1 MALLVISLSLLLDQ
15 WLGEPKRYHPLV
27 GFGNCANRVEKRFN
41 RDQGLSPAFFLGL
54 AATFI
59 LIVPLSLAGYLISS
73 ELGPYSWIFSIL
85 VVYSAVGFKSL
96 IEHSERVFNALPNR
110 VFNALPNKVFNA
122 LPNKVFNALPKNA
135 TELASEKDLGQARYA
150 VSLMVSRNTEKMSEA
165 EITSA
170 SIESSLENG
179 CDSTFAVL
187 FWFLIGGVP
196 MVICYRL
203 TNTLDAMWGYRTK
216 RFEFFGKSAA
226 KLDDVLNYVPA
237 RITALFYALCGNT
250 RQALDCWRTQARS
263 LASPNGGPVMTSGAG
278 SLNIRLGGPASY
290 HGERLD
296 KPFFGTDIRPQ
307 VGDIARTNKL
317 LELTLLTWLAVIALV
332 TVIHPTFFR

>member
-1 MALLVISLSLLLDQ
+1 MALLVISLGLLLDQ

-27 GFGNCANRVEKRFN
+27 GFGNFANQVEQRFN
-41 RDQGLSPAFFLGL
+41 RDQELSTAFFLGL
-54 AATFI
+54 TATFI

-96 IEHSERVFNALPNR
+96 IEHSERVYNALPK
-110 VFNALPNKVFNA
+110 KVFNA
-122 LPNKVFNALPKNA
+122 IPKNA
-135 TELASEKDLGQARYA
+135 TELASEKNLDQARYA
-150 VSLMVSRNTEKMSEA
+150 VSLMVSRNTEKMSQA

-226 KLDDVLNYVPA
+226 KLDDVLNYIPA
-237 RITALFYALCGNT
+237 RITALFYAICGNS

-290 HGERLD
+290 QGERLD
-296 KPFFGTDIRPQ
+296 KPFFGTDITPQ

-317 LELTLLTWLAVIALV
+317 LGLTLLTWLAAIALV
-332 TVIHPTFFR
+332 TAIHTTFYR

>member
-1 MALLVISLSLLLDQ
+1 MALLVISLGLLLDQ

-27 GFGNCANRVEKRFN
+27 GFGNFANQVEQRFN
-41 RDQGLSPAFFLGL
+41 RDQELSTAFFLGL
-54 AATFI
+54 TATFI

-96 IEHSERVFNALPNR
+96 IEHSERVYNALPK
-110 VFNALPNKVFNA
+110 KVFNA
-122 LPNKVFNALPKNA
+122 IPKNA
-135 TELASEKDLGQARYA
+135 TELASEKNLDQARYA
-150 VSLMVSRNTEKMSEA
+150 VSLMVSRNTEKMSQA

-226 KLDDVLNYVPA
+226 KLDDVLNYIPA
-237 RITALFYALCGNT
+237 RITALFYAICGNS

-290 HGERLD
+290 QGERLD
-296 KPFFGTDIRPQ
+296 KPFFGTDITPQ
-307 VGDIARTNKL
+307 VGDITRTNKL
-317 LELTLLTWLAVIALV
+317 LGLTLLTWLAAIALV
-332 TVIHPTFFR
+332 TAIHTTFYR